1 MAASDWPELA
11 GLARK
16 IEREEAY
23 HRLHA
28 DMWVDRLAGG
38 EERAAA
44 GRRRSRRCGRT
55 RSACST
61 ARCASGSA
69 SGSTGEAAVVR
80 PWPASRRPSTHAAT
94 HTGELAPLWEEMTM
108 VRRSIPGA
116 QW

>member
-1 MAASDWPELA
+1 MAASDWEELA

-28 DMWVDRLAGG
+28 DMWIDRLAGG
-38 EERAAA
+38 EERPRLRRVARGALALRA
-44 GRRRSRRCGRT
+44 GRARRRRCAT
-55 RSACST
+55 
-61 ARCASGSA
+61 GSA
-69 SGSTGEAAVVR
+69 SGWPRGSRGST
-80 PWPASRRPSTHAAT
+80 WPASRGPSTHAAT
-94 HTGELAPLWEEMTM
+94 HTGELAPLWDEMTM